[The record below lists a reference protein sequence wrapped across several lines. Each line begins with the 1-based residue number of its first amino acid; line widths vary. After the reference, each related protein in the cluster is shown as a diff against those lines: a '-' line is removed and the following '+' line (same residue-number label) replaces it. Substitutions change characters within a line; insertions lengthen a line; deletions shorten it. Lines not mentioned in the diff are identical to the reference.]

1 MTDEEVSK
9 LIPTA
14 FLESPGFLL
23 NTAGKLLLQRVS
35 ESLKPSGLTVQ
46 EYGLLRIISIEGPI
60 TQNAFAAKWD
70 IDRTTVTE
78 IVDGLEN
85 RGVIVRL
92 KSKTDR
98 RYNELHLTPAGKK
111 LLTRVVKI
119 VDKANAEFLHPL
131 DYKDWRL
138 VRESLVKLITF
149 NSPSVNDK

>member
-23 NTAGKLLLQRVS
+23 NTAGKLLMQRVS
-35 ESLKPSGLTVQ
+35 ESLKPSGLTIQ
-46 EYGLLRIISIEGPI
+46 EYGLLRIISIEGPV
-60 TQNAFAAKWD
+60 TQNAFAAKWA

-78 IVDGLEN
+78 IVDALEE

-111 LLTRVVKI
+111 LLARVVKI
-119 VDKANAEFLHPL
+119 VDKANEEFLHPL
-131 DYKDWRL
+131 NEDQWR
-138 VRESLVKLITF
+138 VFRESLVKLIVS
-149 NSPSVNDK
+149 NARRC

>member
-9 LIPTA
+9 LIPPA

-23 NTAGKLLLQRVS
+23 NTAGKLLLQSVS

-46 EYGLLRIISIEGPI
+46 EYGLLRIISIEGPV
-60 TQNAFAAKWD
+60 TQNAFAAKWQ

-78 IVDGLEN
+78 LVDGLEG

-111 LLTRVVKI
+111 LLARVVKI

-131 DYKDWRL
+131 KEEEWSL
-138 VRESLVKLITF
+138 LRECLVKLIIAHRMQHL
-149 NSPSVNDK
+149 